1 MHSGGVLERRINV
14 LISWEDRWKLK
25 TPRPDTSGG
34 YDRSLVGLSGPAV
47 TNDIP
52 HHIASYTHRKDEQDT
67 EIKGFSALY
76 TWAMSRQLR
85 FDVLSQQY
93 DVEGDH
99 EVAHSL
105 CLEGFQQGNVLG
117 C

>member
-52 HHIASYTHRKDEQDT
+52 HHIAFYTHRKDEQDT
-67 EIKGFSALY
+67 EINDSQHDIL
-76 TWAMSRQLR
+76 
-85 FDVLSQQY
+85 DVLSQQY

-105 CLEGFQQGNVLG
+105 CPEGFQQGNVLD

>member
-1 MHSGGVLERRINV
+1 M
-14 LISWEDRWKLK
+14 
-25 TPRPDTSGG
+25 
-34 YDRSLVGLSGPAV
+34 A
-47 TNDIP
+47 
-52 HHIASYTHRKDEQDT
+52 
-67 EIKGFSALY
+67 
-76 TWAMSRQLR
+76 RQLR

-105 CLEGFQQGNVLG
+105 CLEGFQQGNVLD